1 MTATQAEGAE
11 IPEAV
16 AMETTTVVAEPTT
29 PVAAAIEGAAPELGT
44 ATTPE
49 VRVETQVDPLPGAS
63 TNVVIREPVIE
74 EAVPILSAP
83 MSKTTS
89 TSRGGLELLDDNLID
104 PAVVAQSMDSWHR
117 TEQWIKVRYEYP
129 E

>member
-16 AMETTTVVAEPTT
+16 AMETTTVEAEPTA
-29 PVAAAIEGAAPELGT
+29 PVAATIEGATPELGT
-44 ATTPE
+44 ATTLE

-74 EAVPILSAP
+74 EAVPIRSAP

>member
-1 MTATQAEGAE
+1 
-11 IPEAV
+11 
-16 AMETTTVVAEPTT
+16 
-29 PVAAAIEGAAPELGT
+29 
-44 ATTPE
+44 

-104 PAVVAQSMDSWHR
+104 SAVVAQSMDSWHC